1 MARITALLILALAS
15 SQAFAARPWNLVWVS
30 RSTDWFVKQAHGQ
43 LEKRGNTL
51 RGTLASDDGT
61 SQYSLNIKL
70 NGRAASGTFEV
81 IPGDVDPTALT
92 GRYEKVVST
101 GPNGCWETIWLDGG
115 YDHVGLARNITC
127 KP

>member
-1 MARITALLILALAS
+1 MARITALLVLALTS
-15 SQAFAARPWNLVWVS
+15 SQAFAAGPWDLVWVS
-30 RSTDWFVKQAHGQ
+30 RSTDWFVRQAHGQ
-43 LEKRGNTL
+43 LEQRGNSL

-61 SQYSLNIKL
+61 SRYSLNIKL
-70 NGRAASGTFEV
+70 NGRAAPGTFEV
-81 IPGDVDPTALT
+81 VPSDVDPVALT
-92 GRYEKVVST
+92 GRYEKVVSA

>member
-1 MARITALLILALAS
+1 MTRTAAFLLLAIAS
-15 SQAFAARPWNLVWVS
+15 SQAFAAEPWSLVWVS

-43 LEKRGNTL
+43 LEQRGNTL

-61 SQYSLNIKL
+61 SHYSVNIKL

-81 IPGDVDPTALT
+81 IPSDVDPTHLT
-92 GRYEKVVST
+92 GKYEKVVSA
-101 GPNGCWETIWLDGG
+101 GPSGCWETIWLGGG
-115 YDHVGLARNITC
+115 YDQVGLARNTTC

>member
-1 MARITALLILALAS
+1 MTRIAAFLLLAIAS
-15 SQAFAARPWNLVWVS
+15 SQAFAAEPWSLVWVS

-43 LEKRGNTL
+43 LEQRGNTL

-61 SQYSLNIKL
+61 SHYSVNIKL

-81 IPGDVDPTALT
+81 IPSDVDPTHLT
-92 GRYEKVVST
+92 GKYEKVVSA
-101 GPNGCWETIWLDGG
+101 GPSGCWETIWLGGG
-115 YDHVGLARNITC
+115 YDQVGLARNTTC